1 MRKILS
7 FALVLSM
14 ILGLTIPCLAVTEAA
29 AVSEN
34 REMLYALIA
43 IGAIFTVLLVACVVC
58 LATKNHR
65 TAAGKLAVKVL
76 YITTILVCVVLLLCG
91 YRYYNVYQES
101 MQVPSTTGPQES
113 TQGVTEAP
121 TEPPTQEAT
130 EPPTEAPTEPPKP
143 DYLSTFTPQMTEN
156 SNPSTWKV
164 NWQIFNGGSL
174 VSEYERENLI
184 NFGDTDEYFALP
196 GVATFRGNNFRNS
209 ASYGTAAVTQE
220 TISATWSVN
229 TGYLAAM
236 DGGWSGSGWTG
247 QPLVVQWPEETKAI
261 MNLYESK
268 KAKENL
274 VEVIY
279 ATLDGNVYFLDLD
292 DGSYTRDP
300 LFIGMTFK
308 GSGALDPRGYPILYV
323 GSGDYDANSKSPRMF
338 IISLIDGSILYQ
350 YGQYDSLA
358 ARAWYAFDSSPLV
371 SADTDTLIWPGE
383 CGILYTIKLNTEYD
397 ESAGTISVTPD
408 DPVVTRYSTK
418 YGWTRY
424 LGYECSAVAV
434 GNYLYLSENGGL
446 FYCVDLNTMKLVW
459 CQDTKDDSNST
470 PVFEWGED
478 GRGYIYTVP
487 SLHWTN
493 VGGWGSVSIYKLDA
507 QTGEIVWEKPYD
519 CGTVEGVSGGVQSS
533 PLLGKEGTD
542 IEGMIIY
549 SIARTPNMYTGK
561 LVALD
566 TETGEEIWCLDMS
579 SYPWSSPVPV
589 YTDDGRAYV
598 VICDS
603 VGNMFFVDGATG
615 KQLDYINLGSN
626 IEASPVVF
634 NNTIVVG
641 TRGCKIYGVTVK

>member
-1 MRKILS
+1 
-7 FALVLSM
+7 
-14 ILGLTIPCLAVTEAA
+14 
-29 AVSEN
+29 
-34 REMLYALIA
+34 
-43 IGAIFTVLLVACVVC
+43 
-58 LATKNHR
+58 
-65 TAAGKLAVKVL
+65 
-76 YITTILVCVVLLLCG
+76 
-91 YRYYNVYQES
+91 
-101 MQVPSTTGPQES
+101 
-113 TQGVTEAP
+113 
-121 TEPPTQEAT
+121 
-130 EPPTEAPTEPPKP
+130 
-143 DYLSTFTPQMTEN
+143 
-156 SNPSTWKV
+156 
-164 NWQIFNGGSL
+164 
-174 VSEYERENLI
+174 
-184 NFGDTDEYFALP
+184 
-196 GVATFRGNNFRNS
+196 
-209 ASYGTAAVTQE
+209 
-220 TISATWSVN
+220 
-229 TGYLAAM
+229 
-236 DGGWSGSGWTG
+236 
-247 QPLVVQWPEETKAI
+247 
-261 MNLYESK
+261 
-268 KAKENL
+268 
-274 VEVIY
+274 
-279 ATLDGNVYFLDLD
+279 
-292 DGSYTRDP
+292 
-300 LFIGMTFK
+300 
-308 GSGALDPRGYPILYV
+308 
-323 GSGDYDANSKSPRMF
+323 MF

-641 TRGCKIYGVTVK
+641 TRGCKIYGVTVE